1 MKLRRLVIFTS
12 LPEVG
17 GHTTT
22 TIKLCELLRPMF
34 EEICV
39 LIKDIPGH
47 GFSEAARDE
56 LARTGVRTIRFSM
69 GNPWS
74 WRGIPGGCR
83 NADVFLVIG
92 MRHLSPV
99 LALLIGARQSV
110 YYHITHELSL
120 PVLRQLRF
128 NARIFTR
135 LVFISPA
142 TLRHYSGSSGSAA
155 KPFWALQPTEFSPGI
170 AAGRERQP
178 GPVRFGFLGRLT
190 DEKGVGFL
198 ADLIEKS
205 PVPCE
210 LHFAGRGPQEASLRQ
225 RQQSRPDRFFS
236 LGSFATPERTEFLSR
251 FFSGIDRLC
260 VPSLDDREGI
270 PNVILEALQFGVPVL
285 ATRSGGMRSF
295 EMAELGPADHEVIRL
310 VDPAEYSGA
319 LSALASAPPP
329 SAALQRR
336 CRDYFEMFFSD
347 AVLAGRWWKIF
358 SIFSS

>member
-1 MKLRRLVIFTS
+1 MKLHRLVIFTS

-34 EEICV
+34 EQICV

-47 GFSEAARDE
+47 GFSEGARDE
-56 LARTGVRTIRFSM
+56 LTRAGVRTIRFSM
-69 GNPWS
+69 GNPWG

-92 MRHLSPV
+92 MRHLSPI
-99 LALLIGARQSV
+99 LALLLRARQSV

-120 PVLRQLRF
+120 PVLRQLRI
-128 NARIFTR
+128 NGRIFTK

-142 TLRHYSGSSGSAA
+142 TMRHYSGSSRNAG
-155 KPFWALQPTEFSPGI
+155 KPFWALQPTELSPGV
-170 AAGRERQP
+170 AVARERAP

-190 DEKGVGFL
+190 EEKGAGFL
-198 ADLIEKS
+198 ADLIEKC
-205 PVPCE
+205 PAPCE
-210 LHFAGRGPQEASLRQ
+210 LHVAGRGPQEANLRQ
-225 RQQSRPDRFFS
+225 RQESRPDRFFFQ
-236 LGSFATPERTEFLSR
+236 GSFTTPERTAFLSR

-270 PNVILEALQFGVPVL
+270 PNVILEALQFGVPIL

-295 EMAELGPADHEVIRL
+295 EMGELGPADPEVIRL
-310 VDPAEYSGA
+310 VGPAEFSGA
-319 LSALASAPPP
+319 LAALASAPPP
-329 SAALQRR
+329 SHALQKR
-336 CRDYFEMFFSD
+336 CRDYFEKLFSD
-347 AVLAGRWWKIF
+347 EVLAGRWRKIF
-358 SIFSS
+358 SISGS